1 MQGWIKLH
9 RKLLD
14 NWVASEPELLSLW
27 IRLLIEANHSSSK
40 KMFNGVMIEIKRG
53 ELIFGL
59 EAFSAKSGISIGKL
73 RRYLKL
79 LEKDQMINRQKTNK
93 YSVISIPCYDDYQLD
108 DRQMTSKMQANDKQ
122 TTSKQQHYKNVKNDN
137 NENNEKKEVKFDFKK
152 SLMSLVNDESLVKDY
167 MDIRRKNKLPN
178 SERAF
183 NGLKNQID
191 KSHLT
196 YHQAINLCAE
206 KGWKGFKA
214 EWVTNQPV
222 QQATQ
227 HNLNDIASLLND
239 T

>member
-1 MQGWIKLH
+1 MSIKYICH
-9 RKLLD
+9 AFDCNVGNPVRKLILVKLCD
-14 NWVASEPELLSLW
+14 N
-27 IRLLIEANHSSSK
+27 
-40 KMFNGVMIEIKRG
+40 
-53 ELIFGL
+53 
-59 EAFSAKSGISIGKL
+59 
-73 RRYLKL
+73 
-79 LEKDQMINRQKTNK
+79 
-93 YSVISIPCYDDYQLD
+93 
-108 DRQMTSKMQANDKQ
+108 ANDDGIAWPSVKTIARHCECSERSVRNHISQLEDMGVVKVSSQFKDKRQ
-122 TTSKQQHYKNVKNDN
+122 TSNIYNINLSMLKHLQGEGAGDADRTVIESSIKEPSK
-137 NENNEKKEVKFDFKK
+137 EEVFSYRKA
-152 SLMSLVNDESLVKDY
+152 LMSLVNDESLVKDY

-222 QQATQ
+222 QQTVQ

>member
-1 MQGWIKLH
+1 MHYYTFHIGDYKAHTEHLSDTEDLAY
-9 RKLLD
+9 RRMLD
-14 NWVASEPELLSLW
+14 WMYLNESPLPNSPEQIGRL
-27 IRLLIEANHSSSK
+27 IRMRTHCDSIAVVLEEFFDLDDFGYIQKRAMVEIDKFRAKSK
-40 KMFNGVMIEIKRG
+40 KASASSNARWDKERKKRNANALPTQSEG
-53 ELIFGL
+53 NANQEPIT
-59 EAFSAKSGISIGKL
+59 K
-73 RRYLKL
+73 
-79 LEKDQMINRQKTNK
+79 NQKPLT
-93 YSVISIPCYDDYQLD
+93 
-108 DRQMTSKMQANDKQ
+108 
-122 TTSKQQHYKNVKNDN
+122 
-137 NENNEKKEVKFDFKK
+137 KEPKFDFKK

-222 QQATQ
+222 QQTVQ